1 MGKCNFKQI
10 STFDEFCK
18 SKRNKTIKEN
28 NELSIEVP
36 FWDQAIETLLG
47 HIHSI
52 AGQPI
57 EWNRLIDYIKRK
69 FIIIGR
75 DLIESEDQ
83 LVLAHIADVLFQN
96 YGYSWLEGDVS
107 YSYTT
112 AELGSKA
119 LVLSTLADEIL
130 HIVKQEAGQ
139 ENEPEQESPNT
150 VAKVYLTEPYDDFC
164 ERRAIG
170 YEKFTQILKES
181 VQKITTQDDKQGL
194 DYVLNTIEQKAGSL
208 KLDDIL
214 KIVEDEEYKD
224 LKDYV
229 RSIAEEYM
237 MNFKVEINGLKVV
250 DKNVL
255 KVARKLFALQITREV
270 LDKITKENLS
280 KNEEVK

>member
-1 MGKCNFKQI
+1 MGKSIFKQI

-28 NELSIEVP
+28 NELSIDVP

-69 FIIIGR
+69 FIIVGR

-107 YSYTT
+107 YSYST

-130 HIVKQEAGQ
+130 HRLKQEAGL
-139 ENEPEQESPNT
+139 EIEKEPETNNA

-164 ERRAIG
+164 ERRAVG
-170 YEKFTQILKES
+170 YDKFTRLLKES
-181 VQKITTQDDKQGL
+181 VERITLQDDGKAL
-194 DYVLNTIEQKAGSL
+194 DYVLNTIEQKAGGL

-214 KIVEDEEYKD
+214 KVVQDEEYKD
-224 LKDYV
+224 LEEYV
-229 RSIAEEYM
+229 SSLAEEYM
-237 MNFKVEINGLKVV
+237 RDFKIEINGMKVI
-250 DKNVL
+250 DKNVI
-255 KVARKLFALQITREV
+255 KVARKLFRYQVTKEA
-270 LDKITKENLS
+270 LDKITKENKLN
-280 KNEEVK
+280 K

>member
-83 LVLAHIADVLFQN
+83 LVLAHIADILFQN

-164 ERRAIG
+164 ERRAIS
-170 YEKFTQILKES
+170 YDKFTQILKES
-181 VQKITTQDDKQGL
+181 VQKITTQDNKQGL
-194 DYVLNTIEQKAGSL
+194 DYVLNKIEQSAGGL

-280 KNEEVK
+280 KK